1 MIQKVTVQTSEK
13 IEVINVTDTAT
24 ALLNNVQSGIAL
36 FSVPHTTAALIICE
50 DEDDLR
56 GDIARAVEN
65 WLAPARPF
73 KHIQHNNPNAEAHIL
88 GATLGASV
96 TLAIENGRLN
106 LGTYQSVLLVELDG
120 PRAREIHAV
129 VITS

>member
-1 MIQKVTVQTSEK
+1 MIQKVTVQTSQK
-13 IEVINVTDTAT
+13 IEIINVTEMVT
-24 ALLNNVQSGIAL
+24 ALLNDAQSGIVL

-56 GDIARAVEN
+56 ADIARAVEN
-65 WLAPARPF
+65 WLAHVRPF
-73 KHIQHNNPNAEAHIL
+73 KHSRHNNPNAEAHIL

-96 TLAIENGRLN
+96 TLAIENGQLN

-129 VITS
+129 VIA